1 MNERAK
7 LSVTLITFNEE
18 KRVRAALESV
28 KWADEIVVVD
38 SFSTD
43 QTVAICREYTAKVY
57 QIAWRGYVEQKNIA
71 TARAAHDWILNI
83 DADEVVSAEL
93 AAEIQQTLAAPAC
106 VGYFMPR
113 RTYYLGD
120 WIRHCGWYPDA
131 KLRLF
136 DKRAGKWVGQALH
149 EKVQVNGATAHL
161 RSALEHYTYE
171 DITDHLKT
179 INNFTS
185 IAASQKTG
193 SVSGAG
199 ILLRTVAAF
208 LKKYLLKQGFRDGT
222 RGVIVCL
229 LSAFTVAVKYA
240 KLWERQ
246 HVINK
251 DLTQKA
257 QETQ

>member
-1 MNERAK
+1 MSERAK

-28 KWADEIVVVD
+28 KWADEIVVID

-43 QTVAICREYTAKVY
+43 QTVAICREYTPKVY
-57 QIAWRGYVEQKNIA
+57 QIAWRGYVAQKNIA
-71 TARAAHDWILNI
+71 TEHAAHDWILNI

-93 AAEIQQTLAAPAC
+93 AVEIQQTLAAPAC

-149 EKVQVNGATAHL
+149 EKAQVNGATAHL
-161 RSALEHYTYE
+161 RRDLYHYTYE

-240 KLWERQ
+240 KLWER
-246 HVINK
+246 NN

-257 QETQ
+257 Q

>member
-1 MNERAK
+1 MSERAK
-7 LSVTLITFNEE
+7 LSVTMIACNEE

-38 SFSTD
+38 SFSAD
-43 QTVAICREYTAKVY
+43 RTVEICREYTEKVY

-71 TARAAHDWILNI
+71 TEHASHDWILNI

-93 AAEIQQTLAAPAC
+93 AAEIQQTLAAPDC

-113 RTYYLGD
+113 RTYYLGG

-136 DKRAGKWVGQALH
+136 DKRAGKWVGKALH
-149 EKVQVNGATAHL
+149 EKIHITGRAGHL
-161 RSALEHYTYE
+161 RHDLYHYTYE
-171 DITDHLKT
+171 DIADHLKT
-179 INNFTS
+179 INNYTG

-193 SVSGAG
+193 SVSGTG

-222 RGVIVCL
+222 RGLIVCL

-246 HVINK
+246 HVIHK
-251 DLTQKA
+251 ELTQKA

>member
-1 MNERAK
+1 MSERAK
-7 LSVTLITFNEE
+7 LSATLITFNEE

-28 KWADEIVVVD
+28 KWADEIVVID

-43 QTVAICREYTAKVY
+43 QTVAICREYTEKVY
-57 QIAWRGYVEQKNIA
+57 QIAWHGYVEQKNIA
-71 TARAAHDWILNI
+71 TQHAAHDWILNI
-83 DADEVVSAEL
+83 DADEVVSTEL

-136 DKRAGKWVGQALH
+136 DRRAGTWVGQALH
-149 EKVQVNGATAHL
+149 EKVHVDGATAYL
-161 RSALEHYTYE
+161 RRDLYHYTYE

-185 IAASQKTG
+185 IAAAQKTG

-240 KLWERQ
+240 KLWER
-246 HVINK
+246 NN

>member
-1 MNERAK
+1 MSERAK

-28 KWADEIVVVD
+28 KWADEIVVID

-149 EKVQVNGATAHL
+149 EKAQVTGATAHL